1 MMPTLNEQNE
11 IGQLVA
17 GLSAAISGMRLYAE
31 KHPKTIALLDQAYA
45 GIAQRATSREKTT
58 AMIVDDE
65 LLWDGT
71 ALKGKVSQLPSFV
84 KELRAAEIESISFHK
99 GITRS
104 EITDF
109 LKTLA
114 SNQADSLPS
123 STAHVKLGKLRLS
136 CKEPDL
142 CPLGESDQQRVAA
155 FLALRD
161 KKYPQVREI
170 SHGISR
176 RRNFEIKG
184 VEDVVTAFVRGF
196 VHNINPIRLLV
207 QMKVADEYTYTHM
220 VNVCILTVSQAES
233 LGFPAEYLFQIG
245 VAAILHDAGKLF
257 IPAEI
262 LNKPGKLTNEERLIV
277 ETHSLRGASYI
288 LKHDAFPKLAVL
300 GALEHHIK
308 YDGTG
313 YPAIPTSYQPNIIS
327 QMIAISDVFDA
338 MRTRRSYKEPKPVKD
353 IAAVLLKEKGSA
365 YHPRLVDNF
374 LKLIQEEADGRRWP
388 PAPPRSAPFP

>member
-1 MMPTLNEQNE
+1 MMQTPNEQNE

-17 GLSAAISGMRLYAE
+17 GLSAAIAGMRLYAE
-31 KHPKTIALLDQAYA
+31 THPKTAALLDQAYT
-45 GIAQRATSREKTT
+45 GIAQRTAGREKTT

-71 ALKGKVSQLPSFV
+71 ALKGKASQLQSFV
-84 KELRAAEIESISFHK
+84 KELRNVGIESISFHK
-99 GITRS
+99 GVSRS
-104 EITDF
+104 EITGF

-114 SNQADSLPS
+114 SSQADSLPS
-123 STAHVKLGKLRLS
+123 SAHVKLGRLRLS

-142 CPLGESDQQRVAA
+142 GPLGEADQQRVAA
-155 FLALRD
+155 FLSLRD
-161 KKYPQVREI
+161 EKYLQVREI

-176 RRNFEIKG
+176 HRNFEIKG

-196 VHNINPIRLLV
+196 VHNINPIRLLI

-220 VNVCILTVSQAES
+220 VNVCILTMSQAES
-233 LGFPAEYLFQIG
+233 LGFPSEYLFQIG

-257 IPAEI
+257 IPSEI
-262 LNKPGKLTNEERLIV
+262 LNKPGKLTNEERLII
-277 ETHSLRGASYI
+277 ESHSLRGASFI
-288 LKHDAFPKLAVL
+288 LKHDTFPKLAVL

-313 YPAIPTSYQPNIIS
+313 YPSIPTAYQPNIIS

-338 MRTRRSYKEPKPVKD
+338 MRTRRSYKEPKAVKD
-353 IAAVLLKEKGSA
+353 IISVLQKEKGSA
-365 YHPRLVDNF
+365 YNPQLVDNF
-374 LKLIQEEADGRRWP
+374 LKLIQEGIDKPG
-388 PAPPRSAPFP
+388 

>member
-1 MMPTLNEQNE
+1 MMQTPNEQNE

-17 GLSAAISGMRLYAE
+17 GLNAAIAGMRLYAE
-31 KHPKTIALLDQAYA
+31 THPKTAALLDQAYT
-45 GIAQRATSREKTT
+45 GIAQRTAGREKTT

-71 ALKGKVSQLPSFV
+71 ALKGKASQLQSFA
-84 KELRAAEIESISFHK
+84 KELRNVGIESISFHK
-99 GITRS
+99 GVSRS
-104 EITDF
+104 EITGF

-114 SNQADSLPS
+114 SSQADSLPS
-123 STAHVKLGKLRLS
+123 SAHVKLGRLRLS

-142 CPLGESDQQRVAA
+142 GPLGEADQQRVAA
-155 FLALRD
+155 FLSLRD
-161 KKYPQVREI
+161 EKYPQIREI

-176 RRNFEIKG
+176 HRNFEIKG

-196 VHNINPIRLLV
+196 VHNINPIRLLI

-220 VNVCILTVSQAES
+220 VNVCILTMSQAES
-233 LGFPAEYLFQIG
+233 LGFPSEYLFQIG

-257 IPAEI
+257 IPSEI
-262 LNKPGKLTNEERLIV
+262 LNKPGKLTNEERLII
-277 ETHSLRGASYI
+277 ETHSLRGASFI
-288 LKHDAFPKLAVL
+288 LKHDTFPKLAVL

-313 YPAIPTSYQPNIIS
+313 YPSIPTAYQPNIIS

-338 MRTRRSYKEPKPVKD
+338 MRTRRSYKEPKAVKD
-353 IAAVLLKEKGSA
+353 IISVLQKEKGSA
-365 YHPRLVDNF
+365 YNPQLVDNF
-374 LKLIQEEADGRRWP
+374 LKLIQVGIDGP
-388 PAPPRSAPFP
+388 G

>member
-1 MMPTLNEQNE
+1 MMPTPNEQNE

-17 GLSAAISGMRLYAE
+17 GLSAAIAGMRLYTE
-31 KHPKTIALLDQAYA
+31 THPKAVALLDQAYA
-45 GIAQRATSREKTT
+45 GIAQRAASREKTT

-71 ALKGKVSQLPSFV
+71 ALKGKASQLQSFV
-84 KELRAAEIESISFHK
+84 KELRTIGVESISFHK
-99 GITRS
+99 GISRS
-104 EITDF
+104 EITEF

-114 SNQADSLPS
+114 SNRTDSLPS
-123 STAHVKLGKLRLS
+123 SAHVKLGKLRLS

-142 CPLGESDQQRVAA
+142 GPLGEADQQRVAA
-155 FLALRD
+155 FLSVRD
-161 KKYPQVREI
+161 EKYPQVREI

-176 RRNFEIKG
+176 HRNFEIKG

-196 VHNINPIRLLV
+196 VHNINPIRLLI
-207 QMKVADEYTYTHM
+207 QMKAADEYTYTHM
-220 VNVCILTVSQAES
+220 VNVCILTMCQAES

-257 IPAEI
+257 IPSEI
-262 LNKPGKLTNEERLIV
+262 LNKPGRLTNEERLIV
-277 ETHSLRGASYI
+277 ETHSLRGASFI
-288 LKHDAFPKLAVL
+288 LKHDTFPKLAVL

-313 YPAIPTSYQPNIIS
+313 YPSIPTAYQPNIIS

-353 IAAVLLKEKGSA
+353 IISVLQKEKGSA
-365 YHPRLVDNF
+365 YHPQLVDNF
-374 LKLIQEEADGRRWP
+374 LKLIQDDADS
-388 PAPPRSAPFP
+388 PR

>member
-1 MMPTLNEQNE
+1 MMPTPNEQNE

-17 GLSAAISGMRLYAE
+17 GLSAAIAGMRLYTE
-31 KHPKTIALLDQAYA
+31 KHPKAVALLDQAYA
-45 GIAQRATSREKTT
+45 GIAQRAASRDKTT

-71 ALKGKVSQLPSFV
+71 ALKGKASQLQSFV
-84 KELRAAEIESISFHK
+84 KELRTIGVESISFHK
-99 GITRS
+99 GISRS
-104 EITDF
+104 EITEF

-114 SNQADSLPS
+114 SNRADSLPS
-123 STAHVKLGKLRLS
+123 SAHVKLGKLRLS

-142 CPLGESDQQRVAA
+142 GPLDEADQQRVSA
-155 FLALRD
+155 FLSVRD
-161 KKYPQVREI
+161 EKYPQVREI

-176 RRNFEIKG
+176 HRNFEIKG

-196 VHNINPIRLLV
+196 VHNINPIRLLI
-207 QMKVADEYTYTHM
+207 QMKSADEYTYTHM
-220 VNVCILTVSQAES
+220 VNVCILTMCQAES
-233 LGFPAEYLFQIG
+233 LGFPAEHLFQIG

-257 IPAEI
+257 IPSEI
-262 LNKPGKLTNEERLIV
+262 LNKPGRLTNEERLIV
-277 ETHSLRGASYI
+277 ETHSLRGASFI
-288 LKHDAFPKLAVL
+288 LKHDTFPKLAVL

-313 YPAIPTSYQPNIIS
+313 YPSIPTAYQPNIIS

-353 IAAVLLKEKGSA
+353 IISVLQNEKGSA
-365 YHPRLVDNF
+365 YHPQLVDNF
-374 LKLIQEEADGRRWP
+374 LKLIQEGAD
-388 PAPPRSAPFP
+388 RSR

>member
-1 MMPTLNEQNE
+1 MMQTPNEQNE

-17 GLSAAISGMRLYAE
+17 GLSAAIAGMRLYAE
-31 KHPKTIALLDQAYA
+31 THPKTAALLDQAYT
-45 GIAQRATSREKTT
+45 GIAQRTDGREKTT

-71 ALKGKVSQLPSFV
+71 ALKGKASQLQSFV
-84 KELRAAEIESISFHK
+84 KELRNVGIESISFHK
-99 GITRS
+99 GVSRS
-104 EITDF
+104 EITGF

-114 SNQADSLPS
+114 SSQADSLPS
-123 STAHVKLGKLRLS
+123 SAHVKLGRLRLS

-142 CPLGESDQQRVAA
+142 GPLGEADQQRVAA
-155 FLALRD
+155 FLSLRD
-161 KKYPQVREI
+161 EKYPQVREI

-176 RRNFEIKG
+176 HRNFEIKG

-196 VHNINPIRLLV
+196 VHNINPIRLLI

-220 VNVCILTVSQAES
+220 VNVCILTMSQAES
-233 LGFPAEYLFQIG
+233 LGFPPEFLFQIG

-257 IPAEI
+257 IPSEI
-262 LNKPGKLTNEERLIV
+262 LNKPGKLTNEERLII
-277 ETHSLRGASYI
+277 ETHSLRGASFI
-288 LKHDAFPKLAVL
+288 LKHDTFPKLAVL

-313 YPAIPTSYQPNIIS
+313 YPSIPTAYQPNIIS

-338 MRTRRSYKEPKPVKD
+338 MRTRRSYKEPKAVKD
-353 IAAVLLKEKGSA
+353 IISVLQKEKGSA
-365 YHPRLVDNF
+365 YNPQLVDNF
-374 LKLIQEEADGRRWP
+374 LKLIQEGIDKP
-388 PAPPRSAPFP
+388 D